1 MIVVPDLEVEE
12 RVMKWRG
19 MARRAA
25 VVATGIA
32 LATGLG
38 VSGVSIA
45 SASAAKIKSGATW
58 TLEPPVLGLC
68 YKVTFNTST
77 HRFTSFTD
85 NAVDPG
91 YGKGTWSGG
100 RSSISLVWTKGDG
113 KGMGFSGTFTS
124 TPGKSYRRILTTL
137 YFTRGC
143 WSRAPRLTA
152 EPR

>member
-1 MIVVPDLEVEE
+1 
-12 RVMKWRG
+12 
-19 MARRAA
+19 
-25 VVATGIA
+25 VVATEIA
-32 LATGLG
+32 FATSLG

-45 SASAAKIKSGATW
+45 SAAASAAKIKSGATW

-100 RSSISLVWTKGDG
+100 GSTISLVWTKGDG

-124 TPGKSYRRILTTL
+124 TPIKSYQGEITDHSQFYDGFLVKGSAG
-137 YFTRGC
+137 GC
-143 WSRAPRLTA
+143 
-152 EPR
+152 